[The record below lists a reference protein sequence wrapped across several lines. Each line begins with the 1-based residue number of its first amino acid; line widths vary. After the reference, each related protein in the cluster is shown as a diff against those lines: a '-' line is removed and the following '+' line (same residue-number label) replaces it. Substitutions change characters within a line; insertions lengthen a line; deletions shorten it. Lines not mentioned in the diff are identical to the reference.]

1 MREFIQI
8 DEDLFVIPSEVAA
21 VKRSGISEDSCVV
34 FLKGQSALEG
44 FVVNSSVED
53 VVSDLE
59 DAEEIPANE
68 E

>member
-1 MREFIQI
+1 MREFLQL

-21 VKRSGISEDSCVV
+21 VKRSGIKEDSCVV

-53 VVSDLE
+53 IVADLE
-59 DAEEIPANE
+59 GDEDEVVPEE
-68 E
+68 

>member
-1 MREFIQI
+1 MREFLQL
-8 DEDLFVIPSEVAA
+8 DDNLFVLPSEVAA
-21 VKRSGISEDSCVV
+21 VKRSGINEDSCVV

-44 FVVNSSVED
+44 FVVNSSAED

-59 DAEEIPANE
+59 DEEDPVVE